1 MIKALIALAA
11 NIASY
16 FFSEDYR
23 KKKALKERDAINAEV
38 AAGDEDAVNARLG
51 RCLGLPWI
59 LIGLVLLGGCIK
71 KRVPVYVRE
80 QDRSYSLQPGGVYT
94 NESDSVVWI
103 VPRKIFADLVILAAE
118 GKGNNK

>member
-1 MIKALIALAA
+1 MIRALIALAA

-16 FFSEDYR
+16 FLSEEYR
-23 KKKALKERDAINAEV
+23 KKKSLKERDAINEEV

-59 LIGLVLLGGCIK
+59 LIGLILLGGCCTK
-71 KRVPVYVRE
+71 TVPVYVRE
-80 QDRSYSLQPGGVYT
+80 QDRSYSLRPGGVYT
-94 NESDSVVWI
+94 NSSDTVVWI

-118 GKGNNK
+118 GKGKTK